1 MSVIAKPLSWS
12 VPIANST
19 TPVMS
24 VVRFESMIVEKAR
37 WKPLRI
43 AIRTAEPRS
52 SSSRIR
58 S

>member
-1 MSVIAKPLSWS
+1 M
-12 VPIANST
+12 ANKT
-19 TPVMS
+19 IPVMS
-24 VVRFESMIVEKAR
+24 VVRLESTIVEKAR

-43 AIRTAEPRS
+43 AIRTEAPRS